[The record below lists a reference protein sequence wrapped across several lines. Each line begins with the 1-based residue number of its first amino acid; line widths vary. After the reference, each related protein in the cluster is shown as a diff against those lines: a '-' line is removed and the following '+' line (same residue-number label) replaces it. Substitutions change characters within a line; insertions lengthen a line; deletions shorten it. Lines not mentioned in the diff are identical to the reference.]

1 MSSAA
6 TGKPIAG
13 ALVKMITHNPVD
25 MTKIRDI
32 KRKTAS
38 DGLVQDSRFIQE
50 DIMITASAA
59 GFDEFSKMIN
69 FTCEEDK
76 CVNCVWFEQIELNE
90 AEPIETTC
98 TDASFKI
105 KFTDSVS
112 REPIY
117 GATFDLY
124 RLPLHCPLPEE
135 EVPTSS
141 PAAAATSAP
150 VAPETSAP
158 TDSPTSSP
166 TAAPNTIFDR
176 LISLISGIKGEDRR
190 ESTPVQG
197 SFRYVE
203 ERSVSP
209 PDCNMT
215 RVGEDLTTNTG
226 KAYVPA
232 TLYLIHRRRGKA
244 DH

>member
-1 MSSAA
+1 MSSAE

-13 ALVKMITHNPVD
+13 ALVKMTTHNPVD
-25 MTKIRDI
+25 VTKIRDVT
-32 KRKTAS
+32 RKTAS
-38 DGLVQDSRFIQE
+38 DGLAQDSRFIQE
-50 DIMITASAA
+50 DIKITASAA

-69 FTCEEDK
+69 FTCEGDK
-76 CVNCVWFEQIELNE
+76 CVNCVWFEQLELNK
-90 AEPIETTC
+90 AEPNETTC

-135 EVPTSS
+135 EAPTSS
-141 PAAAATSAP
+141 PAVAATSAP

-158 TDSPTSSP
+158 TDLPTSSP
-166 TAAPNTIFDR
+166 TAAPASVFDR
-176 LISLISGIKGEDRR
+176 MISLISGLKIEDKR
-190 ESTPVQG
+190 ENTPVQG
-197 SFRYVE
+197 RFRYVE
-203 ERSVSP
+203 ERSVSL

-226 KAYVPA
+226 NLKLLSKALTTAQYCQTA
-232 TLYLIHRRRGKA
+232 R
-244 DH
+244 